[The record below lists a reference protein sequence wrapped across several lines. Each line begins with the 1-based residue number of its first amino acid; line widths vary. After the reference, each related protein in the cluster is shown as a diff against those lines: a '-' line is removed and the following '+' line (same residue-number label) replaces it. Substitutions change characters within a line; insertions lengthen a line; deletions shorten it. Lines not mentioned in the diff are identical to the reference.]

1 MDDLIVYKKTNDL
14 YTDVVSI
21 IEQAQRSAYK
31 AVDQILIIR
40 NWLLGYR
47 IAEEEL
53 SGESRAQYGEKQ
65 VESLAKKLQEKF
77 GKGYSRRSLYEY
89 LRFYRCFP
97 EIMHSVNAQ
106 FDTESDNQI
115 VHTASAQFNHLSW
128 SHYRK
133 LMQQK
138 ERLNEM
144 ND

>member
-89 LRFYRCFP
+89 LRFYRWFP

-115 VHTASAQFNHLSW
+115 VHTASAQFVVSLP
-128 SHYRK
+128 K
-133 LMQQK
+133 TDAA
-138 ERLNEM
+138 ERASKRNE
-144 ND
+144 

>member
-21 IEQAQRSAYK
+21 IEQAQISAYK

-65 VESLAKKLQEKF
+65 VEFLAKKLLEKF

-115 VHTASAQFNHLSW
+115 VHTASAQFNRLSW

>member
-31 AVDQILIIR
+31 VVDQILIIR

-65 VESLAKKLQEKF
+65 VESLAKKLQ
-77 GKGYSRRSLYEY
+77 
-89 LRFYRCFP
+89 
-97 EIMHSVNAQ
+97 
-106 FDTESDNQI
+106 
-115 VHTASAQFNHLSW
+115 
-128 SHYRK
+128 
-133 LMQQK
+133 
-138 ERLNEM
+138 
-144 ND
+144 